1 MHCMNVPRVLRDRS
15 LQNARPRRRN
25 AALVSALAV
34 LVSMVGA
41 TGAAAEYDDE
51 VGGGQAVVIQNRAFD
66 LGHEFTFSAGLVP
79 LDAFYKGL
87 SGTFRYTLH
96 LDEFIAWEVGGGSY
110 SFNVDTDLRTQLV
123 ERFAVA
129 PDALDQITV
138 FGQSNL
144 VIKPIYGKY
153 ALFNRALI
161 YTELYFVLGAAVG
174 YYSDG
179 SFRPAP
185 DYGAGLRFFVTDWFS
200 VRTDVRHF
208 IFFNGIP
215 FADPNSTIDNV
226 VHLSVG
232 ASFNFGIALLPL
244 IFGED

>member
-1 MHCMNVPRVLRDRS
+1 MHRVQNSFVPILG
-15 LQNARPRRRN
+15 AM
-25 AALVSALAV
+25 ALA
-34 LVSMVGA
+34 LTTASTA
-41 TGAAAEYDDE
+41 FAEYDDE
-51 VGGGQAVVIQNRAFD
+51 VGGGRAVVIQNRAFD

-87 SGTFRYTLH
+87 AGTFRYTLH
-96 LDEFIAWEVGGGSY
+96 LDEFLAWEVGGISY
-110 SFNVDTDLRTQLV
+110 SFNIDTDLKRQLV
-123 ERFAVA
+123 DRFGVA
-129 PDALDQITV
+129 PEALDQITL
-138 FGQSNL
+138 FGQSNIVL
-144 VIKPIYGKY
+144 KPIYGKY

-161 YTELYFVLGAAVG
+161 YTELYLVAGGAVG

-200 VRTDVRHF
+200 VRADVRHF

-215 FADPNSTIDNV
+215 IIDPNSTIDNV

-232 ASFNFGIALLPL
+232 ASFSFGLALFPL
-244 IFGED
+244 IFGDDG